1 MDHLTHVLMI
11 KRKKQITWCKNCR
24 DAFNIKWLL
33 ETVTSKTNFL
43 FNRQV
48 YCQHNGIA
56 MGSPLGPL
64 LADKFMIKF
73 EINLMRQLKQLGVI
87 YWRRFVDDTFVPIRP
102 DSNVLSIQSVL
113 NDYHPDDIKFTFE
126 QEEDMCLSF
135 LDVIIKRTLSR
146 KSGFFTTVYRK
157 PTYTGLLTK

>member
-1 MDHLTHVLMI
+1 MI
-11 KRKKQITWCKNCR
+11 KRKKQFIWCKNCR

-33 ETVTSKTNFL
+33 DTVTSKTNFL
-43 FNRQV
+43 FNGQF

-73 EINLMRQLKQLGVI
+73 KTNLIRQLKQLEVI

-126 QEEDMCLSF
+126 
-135 LDVIIKRTLSR
+135 
-146 KSGFFTTVYRK
+146 
-157 PTYTGLLTK
+157 